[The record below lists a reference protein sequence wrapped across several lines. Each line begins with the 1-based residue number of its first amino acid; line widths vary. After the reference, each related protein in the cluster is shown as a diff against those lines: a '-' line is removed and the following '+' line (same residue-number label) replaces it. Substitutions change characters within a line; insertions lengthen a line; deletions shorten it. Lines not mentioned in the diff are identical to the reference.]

1 MTAKKQYKD
10 FPQHCIGSSDIAS
23 LTLVGMTA
31 DGLTAK
37 FLHFGEDGSYEA
49 YIIGEKDVE
58 IGAHYEKVAAF
69 KLWMSIYDDSCL
81 VARFCGS
88 EINVYRSGNYGCIIQ
103 CIGDEAGRSRLV
115 CPERIVYSPVCPER
129 NPACIF

>member
-10 FPQHCIGSSDIAS
+10 FPQRCIGSSDIAS
-23 LTLVGMTA
+23 LTLVGITA

-37 FLHFGEDGSYEA
+37 FLHFGEDGSYST

-58 IGAHYEKVAAF
+58 IGAHYEKVATF
-69 KLWMSIYDDSCL
+69 KHWMRIYDDSCL

-88 EINVYRSGNYGCIIQ
+88 EINVYRAGEYGCIIQ
-103 CIGDEAGRSRLV
+103 CIGDAENSEWYLS
-115 CPERIVYSPVCPER
+115 PRIIREPVFSK
-129 NPACIF
+129 A

>member
-1 MTAKKQYKD
+1 MTSQKQYKD
-10 FPQHCIGSSDIAS
+10 FPQRCIGSSDIAS

-49 YIIGEKDVE
+49 YIIGEADVE
-58 IGAHYEKVAAF
+58 IGAHYELVASF
-69 KLWMSIYDDSCL
+69 RYWMNIFDDSSCT
-81 VARFCGS
+81 ASFRGDS
-88 EINVYRSGNYGCIIQ
+88 INIYRSGNYGCIIQ
-103 CIGDEAGRSRLV
+103 CIGDEACRSMLV
-115 CPERIVYSPVCPER
+115 CPERIVYSPVFPER